1 MTNIVYKRLPSRY
14 GVIPNEDESAVYGT
28 YDIIVPAHFI
38 NNKTGD
44 LLPFVSAAWQPVLD
58 RMKDERDN
66 IVRAY
71 IDEIAANET
80 DETQRE
86 QLKQIHNADI
96 KKQVE
101 YIRSKHKDKYE
112 DLLARFKAVDK
123 TKTLIIPADVSA
135 WSRRVFDT
143 RAPDDDNELTKWA
156 EQRIKDSWPTGVMR
170 QSPTVQWLGR
180 QGIRYPAGAN
190 LGDFVARAG
199 IDILSIPIDTPLGII
214 SLYNSLRTNPKDTIT
229 QFPKAVLD
237 TLYEKYGGFDKIV
250 TSLSESPVN
259 TFADILGAIAIAK
272 GMVKTAARGAATMS
286 PRARQLIPLAEEAAA
301 KHKTVT
307 PGVLKEVNRKKYD
320 AIRQDEIRMMNDLSQ
335 MQTKLD
341 ALSELVH
348 ESQRVGYDAITR
360 MLGKELDDLAN
371 TLDAIRKQIDAKRVQ
386 YNTYLNIP
394 IEQKITGLP
403 SKIDELMQRA
413 NEVAAASA
421 ADYRMMS
428 AMIDDTMRRRGVTPM
443 LVRGAALQP
452 RYEQLLLSAP
462 GTAPKAVRKGMA
474 DRIDTIIGELLEVH
488 NKKKQA
494 KSKVELNQ
502 LERRLKELESQLQ
515 KELGG
520 YLQP

>member
-44 LLPFVSAAWQPVLD
+44 LLPFVSAVWQPVLD

-66 IVRAY
+66 IVRSY

-135 WSRRVFDT
+135 WSRRVFDS

-214 SLYNSLRTNPKDTIT
+214 SLYNSLRTNPKDTIARL
-229 QFPKAVLD
+229 PAAVLD

-250 TSLSESPVN
+250 TSLSESPIN
-259 TFADILGAIAIAK
+259 TVADILGAIALTK
-272 GMVKTAARGAATMS
+272 SVVKTAARGAATMS
-286 PRARQLIPLAEEAAA
+286 PRARQLIPLAEEATA

-307 PGVLKEVNRKKYD
+307 PGVLKEINKQKYD

-348 ESQRVGYDAITR
+348 ESQRVGSDTR
-360 MLGKELDDLAN
+360 MLGKELDDLAK
-371 TLDAIRKQIDAKRVQ
+371 TLDATRRKIDAKHKH
-386 YNTYLNIP
+386 LNIP
-394 IEQKITGLP
+394 IEQKITG

-421 ADYRMMS
+421 ADYHMMS

-443 LVRGAALQP
+443 LVKGAALRPQ
-452 RYEQLLLSAP
+452 YEMLLLSAP

-474 DRIDTIIGELLEVH
+474 DRIDTIIEELLDVQD
-488 NKKKQA
+488 KQRRT
-494 KSKVELNQ
+494 KSKSELKQ
-502 LERRLKELESQLQ
+502 LENRLNELESQLQ
-515 KELGG
+515 RELGG

>member
-1 MTNIVYKRLPSRY
+1 MTQQTTIVYTRLPTRY
-14 GVIPNEDESAVYGT
+14 GAIHDKDGVEAYGP
-28 YDIIVPAHFI
+28 YDIVVPEQYVDL
-38 NNKTGD
+38 KTKN
-44 LLPFVSAAWQPVLD
+44 LLPWVKEAWKPVLD
-58 RMKDERDN
+58 HMKAERDN
-66 IVRAY
+66 IVRNY
-71 IDEIAANET
+71 LDEIAADET
-80 DETQRE
+80 DKEALK
-86 QLKQIHNADI
+86 QLKQLRKQKVQEQVDYI
-96 KKQVE
+96 KNKG
-101 YIRSKHKDKYE
+101 KYD
-112 DLLARFKAVDK
+112 DLLERFKSVDK

-135 WSRRVFDT
+135 WSRRVFDS

-199 IDILSIPIDTPLGII
+199 IDMLSIPVDTPLGMI
-214 SLYNSLRTNPKDTIT
+214 SLFKSVLSNPKDTIARL
-229 QFPKAVLD
+229 PAAVLD

-250 TSLSESPVN
+250 TSLSESPIN
-259 TFADILGAIAIAK
+259 TFADILGAIALAK

-286 PRARQLIPLAEEAAA
+286 PRARQLIPLAEEATA

-307 PGVLKEVNRKKYD
+307 PKVLKEINKQKYD

-348 ESQRVGYDAITR
+348 ESQRVGSDTLTR
-360 MLGKELDDLAN
+360 MLGKELDDLAK
-371 TLDAIRKQIDAKRVQ
+371 TLDATRRKIDAKHKH
-386 YNTYLNIP
+386 LNIP
-394 IEQKITGLP
+394 IEQKITG

-421 ADYRMMS
+421 ADHRMMS

-443 LVRGAALQP
+443 LVKGAALRPQ
-452 RYEQLLLSAP
+452 YEMLLLSAP
-462 GTAPKAVRKGMA
+462 GTAHKAVRKGMA
-474 DRIDTIIGELLEVH
+474 DRIDTIIEELLDVH

-494 KSKVELNQ
+494 KSKDELNK

-515 KELGG
+515 KEIGG